1 MTLEEASLMLEVL
14 SKDESFQLLR
24 RRFEELKP
32 LDVIELCDNGRRF
45 RAVVAEK
52 VSDGFFV
59 VELTDA
65 ILSDVVYGPP
75 EDVRWDPPPRI
86 EVVVPDDPDVQH
98 PMWNTLR
105 RK

>member
-1 MTLEEASLMLEVL
+1 MLEVL
-14 SKDESFQLLR
+14 SKAESFQLLR

-32 LDVIELCDNGRRF
+32 LDVIELCDKGRRF
-45 RAVVAEK
+45 RAVVAKK

-59 VELTDA
+59 VELTDEV
-65 ILSDVVYGPP
+65 LSEIVYGSL
-75 EDVRWDPPPRI
+75 RGWDPPPRI

-105 RK
+105 RT